1 MASSF
6 TRRNGRFKQILATM
20 IHVDNQGCITLTHN
34 PVNHSR
40 TKHIDIRHHFVC
52 EHVASK
58 EVNLRYMST
67 KDMLA
72 DMFTKQ
78 LPHKAFKQFHDA
90 LGVGEH

>member
-1 MASSF
+1 M
-6 TRRNGRFKQILATM
+6 GFKQILATT
-20 IHVDNQGCITLTHN
+20 IHVNNQGCIALAHN

-40 TKHIDIRHHFVC
+40 AKHIDIRHHFIC

-58 EVNLRYMST
+58 EVNLRYVST

-78 LPHKAFKQFHDA
+78 LPCKAFEQFCDT